1 MVVKMNKIEKLTVKN
16 NCEIPVNNVDEV
28 EVNEE
33 VHINS
38 DLGKQCYGQFYL
50 SKCLAKKGLLQCAH
64 SPFPANWKGKPLIVV
79 KNDDVSPIELR
90 SGDEV
95 GEIWIF
101 THKY

>member
-1 MVVKMNKIEKLTVKN
+1 MYKVEKLTVKN
-16 NCEIPVNNVDEV
+16 RCEIPVGSVVEV
-28 EVNEE
+28 EVNED
-33 VHINS
+33 VHIHS

-50 SKCLAKKGLLQCAH
+50 RKCLAKKGLQQKVF

-79 KNDDVSPIELR
+79 KNDDVAPIELR
-90 SGDEV
+90 AGDEI

>member
-1 MVVKMNKIEKLTVKN
+1 MYKIEKLTVKN
-16 NCEIPVNNVDEV
+16 RCEISVGGVVEV

-33 VHINS
+33 VHIHG

-50 SKCLAKKGLLQCAH
+50 RKCLAKKGLQQKVF

-79 KNDDVSPIELR
+79 KNDDVAPIELR
-90 SGDEV
+90 AGDEI
-95 GEIWIF
+95 GCLWIF